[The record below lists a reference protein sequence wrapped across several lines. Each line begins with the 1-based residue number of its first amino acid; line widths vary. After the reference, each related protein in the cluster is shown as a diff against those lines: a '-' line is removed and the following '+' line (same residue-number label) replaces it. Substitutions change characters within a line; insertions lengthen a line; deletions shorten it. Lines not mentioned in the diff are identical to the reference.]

1 MSLSSQLPSPT
12 PKTFFLLMAQYDA
25 KAVVSIKEVCRDYF
39 THLSPEIFLRKVAL
53 GDIKIPVIRMD
64 ESNKGAKG
72 VHLQDLAN
80 YIDQQRQSAQK
91 ESYQLNG

>member
-1 MSLSSQLPSPT
+1 MNPSIQLPSPT

-25 KAVVSIKEVCRDYF
+25 KAVISVKEVCRDYF

-64 ESNKGAKG
+64 GSNKGAKG
-72 VHLQDLAN
+72 VHLQDLAS
-80 YIDQQRQSAQK
+80 YIDKQRYSAQK
-91 ESYQLNG
+91 ESHQLNG